1 MLKITKTY
9 KDYDDVE
16 RTEDF
21 YFNLSEAE
29 LLDME
34 MGTAGSLTEM
44 IEKIVNAKDIPT
56 ISKWFKTIMLKS
68 YGIKSDD
75 GRHFRKSEEIS
86 KDFES
91 SPVYSLLYMELATD
105 TDKAIDFIN
114 KIIPSTLSE
123 RVSKEDLSKFGITG

>member
-1 MLKITKTY
+1 MIKITKTY

-56 ISKWFKTIMLKS
+56 ISKWFKTILLKS
-68 YGIKSDD
+68 YGIKSED
-75 GRHFRKSEEIS
+75 GRYFRKSEEIS

-105 TDKAIDFIN
+105 TDKAIEFIN
-114 KIIPSTLSE
+114 KTIPSTLSE
-123 RVSKEDLSKFGITG
+123 RISKEDLSKFGITG

>member
-29 LLDME
+29 LIDME

-56 ISKWFKTIMLKS
+56 IAKWFKTILLKS

-105 TDKAIDFIN
+105 ADKAIDFIN
-114 KIIPSTLSE
+114 KVIPSTLSE
-123 RVSKEDLSKFGITG
+123 RVSKEDLSKFGVTG

>member
-9 KDYDDVE
+9 KDYNDVE

-34 MGTAGSLTEM
+34 MTTAGSLTEM

-56 ISKWFKTIMLKS
+56 IAKWFKTIMLKS

-75 GRHFRKSEEIS
+75 GRYFRKSEEIT

-91 SPVYSLLYMELATD
+91 SPAYSLIYMELASD

-114 KIIPSTLSE
+114 KIVPSTLSE
-123 RVSKEDLSKFGITG
+123 RVSKEDINKFVITG